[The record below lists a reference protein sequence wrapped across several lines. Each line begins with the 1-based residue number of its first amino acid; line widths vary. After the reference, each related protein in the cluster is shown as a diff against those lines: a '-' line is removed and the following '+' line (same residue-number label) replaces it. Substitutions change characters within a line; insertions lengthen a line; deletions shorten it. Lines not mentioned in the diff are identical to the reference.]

1 MIWRKE
7 SRTSQITPK
16 SATPRFHSKLGIH
29 ATIFEFNF
37 TIFLLFPFPAQKQK
51 HGEYIRHH
59 FPIQQSL
66 CQTLWSLPSNQER
79 VTLATKLLTHSI
91 SYPPTPHTHTL
102 PQCSVIT
109 ECQPRESSAFS
120 GLVLPPHFRDGSRE
134 VSTQRCPPFEHRGRW
149 CRQSSKTLLCSASS
163 WFSNHNWRENKWPAH
178 NSVSQEV

>member
-1 MIWRKE
+1 MKKKKLNKQKHINLQVIWRKE
-7 SRTSQITPK
+7 SHTSQITPK
-16 SATPRFHSKLGIH
+16 SATPRFHSKLGIN
-29 ATIFEFNF
+29 ATIFEFNV

-51 HGEYIRHH
+51 QGEYIRHH

-91 SYPPTPHTHTL
+91 SSPQHTL

-120 GLVLPPHFRDGSRE
+120 GLVLKPHLEMEAERGFHSE
-134 VSTQRCPPFEHRGRW
+134 VHSISTPRTLVQAKQQNSPMQRF
-149 CRQSSKTLLCSASS
+149 LLV
-163 WFSNHNWRENKWPAH
+163 FQP
-178 NSVSQEV
+178 